1 MPNNTLSTL
10 FWRGTFY
17 GSEGSST
24 EHCIALILDYVIR
37 ADAVAKSH

>member
-1 MPNNTLSTL
+1 MPDNTRSTL
-10 FWRGTFY
+10 FWSGIFY

-37 ADAVAKSH
+37 ADAAAKSH